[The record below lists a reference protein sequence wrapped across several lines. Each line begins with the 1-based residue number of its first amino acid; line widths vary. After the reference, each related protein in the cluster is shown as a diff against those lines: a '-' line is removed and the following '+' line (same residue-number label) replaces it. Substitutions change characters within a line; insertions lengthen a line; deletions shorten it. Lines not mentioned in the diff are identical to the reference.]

1 MITKELMNKAE
12 ERCLE
17 IVNDGRCHAKYHP
30 VFKQQLDTYGA
41 EALRQAAAFAK
52 QGKWGWLN
60 GTWPDSETSK
70 WTYVRLQC
78 EMAGDGGTAQ
88 SRVVFGLVL
97 EHWLCSNVPAPAKP
111 VPSCKPKLKVGDTVR
126 ILTERSYGGSYKL
139 KKGSIHTIYKED
151 DWIDGVKCFVVEG
164 SFYKPE
170 MLELVNQPVTYEEI
184 CDTLDKYFPPAP
196 QGTPKETVMLK
207 ITHATYVNGT
217 DVKTLSVDA
226 LVGLISTTE
235 KEIEKLEALGSKP
248 KKVLKK
254 IEDLKEGLAE
264 LVKIADED

>member
-1 MITKELMNKAE
+1 MITKELMDKAAV
-12 ERCLE
+12 RCLE
-17 IVNDGRCHAKYHP
+17 IVNDGKCHAKYHP

-60 GTWPDSETSK
+60 GTWPTTETGK
-70 WTYVRLQC
+70 WTSLRAQC
-78 EMAGDGGTAQ
+78 EMAGYEGVTQ

-97 EHWLCSNVPAPAKP
+97 EHWLSSNVSAPAKP
-111 VPSCKPKLKVGDTVR
+111 VPPWAEQCKP
-126 ILTERSYGGSYKL
+126 S
-139 KKGSIHTIYKED
+139 
-151 DWIDGVKCFVVEG
+151 
-164 SFYKPE
+164 
-170 MLELVNQPVTYEEI
+170 NQPVTYEEI
-184 CDTLDKYFPPAP
+184 CNTLDKLAP

-254 IEDLKEGLAE
+254 IDELKEGLAE